1 MMNSKIQKAENGKN
15 AGSAKKSVQVA
26 VFENPEFGT
35 VRTTIDEKG
44 EPWFCAK
51 DLCDALG
58 YKKASEAVRQH
69 VRYSDTVKR
78 GVTRTVKNRYGVCEG
93 KLKIVQMIF
102 VNESGF
108 YALVLGSKLA
118 SAVKFKDW
126 VTSVV
131 LPQIRKT
138 GGYIP
143 VHEGESEEETIRNA
157 EEILRATLKKKEE
170 LLEQQK
176 KLLRESRIQLA
187 ESRTQLEKSK
197 VLLEQK
203 TKLIGEQ
210 DEEIRRLNGVVDEQV
225 VNIARKGE
233 NIIHLEH
240 QVDGLMPKAIYSD
253 NVLDSV
259 SCFTTTQVAKELGIT
274 AQELNRSLCS
284 LHVQYYQSG
293 QYMLYAEYAHMG
305 LAKSRTKYRAFMA
318 PAGDGTKREVGRVVT
333 STYLVWTEKGKRY
346 FSKVLTDGPISRINF
361 CTIPERLIGEDIPI
375 YGNYDDEFR
384 AQLRP
389 YIENLCKASGLVDC
403 PEAFS
408 LAMKLKDENAEF
420 SRLSQNRIYEN
431 FTFRGNVIGYL
442 KACVLYVA
450 NGFRWEP
457 EIEEFI
463 RWSEQYDLYCKMRF
477 FEDGIKTASTSAE
490 KSTSHG
496 PSNLLQQLPD
506 EFMYQQAVEVRQKNG
521 LSADG
526 TKNMLYAWAHRGYI
540 ERRKAGN
547 QGGASGGTSGGT
559 PDGSY
564 SSYSSDCFIKLKF
577 RKDGGIE
584 S

>member
-1 MMNSKIQKAENGKN
+1 MNSKIQKAEDGKN
-15 AGSAKKSVQVA
+15 AGSAKKSVQTGKKVADKKEANKKQAAQVA

-35 VRTTIDEKG
+35 VRTATDEKG

-51 DLCDALG
+51 DLCDVLG
-58 YKKASEAVRQH
+58 YRRADNAVRQH
-69 VRYSDTVKR
+69 VNPSDALKQCVAR
-78 GVTRTVKNRYGVCEG
+78 IAKNRYGECNG
-93 KLKIVQMIF
+93 KMQVVPMIF

-197 VLLEQK
+197 VILAQQK
-203 TKLIGEQ
+203 MLIGEQ
-210 DEEIRRLNGVVDEQV
+210 DVEIRRLNGVVDEQV

-259 SCFTTTQVAKELGIT
+259 SCFTTTQVAKELGVT
-274 AQELNRSLCS
+274 AQELNRSLCA
-284 LHVQYYQSG
+284 LHIQYYQSG

-305 LAKSRTKYRAFMA
+305 LAKSRTRYNAFLD
-318 PAGDGTKREVGRVVT
+318 PKCDGRKEKMGKAVT
-333 STYLVWTEKGKRY
+333 HTYLVWTEKGRK
-346 FSKVLTDGPISRINF
+346 
-361 CTIPERLIGEDIPI
+361 
-375 YGNYDDEFR
+375 
-384 AQLRP
+384 
-389 YIENLCKASGLVDC
+389 
-403 PEAFS
+403 
-408 LAMKLKDENAEF
+408 
-420 SRLSQNRIYEN
+420 
-431 FTFRGNVIGYL
+431 
-442 KACVLYVA
+442 
-450 NGFRWEP
+450 
-457 EIEEFI
+457 FI
-463 RWSEQYDLYCKMRF
+463 HDL
-477 FEDGIKTASTSAE
+477 
-490 KSTSHG
+490 
-496 PSNLLQQLPD
+496 
-506 EFMYQQAVEVRQKNG
+506 
-521 LSADG
+521 
-526 TKNMLYAWAHRGYI
+526 AHRFWELAELYEVKNLG
-540 ERRKAGN
+540 
-547 QGGASGGTSGGT
+547 
-559 PDGSY
+559 
-564 SSYSSDCFIKLKF
+564 
-577 RKDGGIE
+577 
-584 S
+584 